1 MPKTSTLIGCTLW
14 CIAAGDTAA
23 CYSSLVKYQI
33 YPFKAV
39 KKKKKKDSHK
49 CDNDPLRTFFFIWDQ
64 TIIWLQCSS
73 LGLAFNT
80 HTHTH
85 AHTHTHSHTN
95 LVEAMCLQN
104 SKCPVAGGNNKCF
117 LLWEG
122 LCQIGILTFQSQWRK
137 HEPQLLKQ
145 DVWKPINII
154 NINTSEVFYRVWKGH
169 DKNSFVLKLNALA

>member
-1 MPKTSTLIGCTLW
+1 MMAFGSFWLNNKDFFFFLPHRDPSVAILSILLLDTFNNNLSRSVPKTSTLIGCTLW

-85 AHTHTHSHTN
+85 AHTHTHTHT
-95 LVEAMCLQN
+95 
-104 SKCPVAGGNNKCF
+104 
-117 LLWEG
+117 
-122 LCQIGILTFQSQWRK
+122 QI
-137 HEPQLLKQ
+137 
-145 DVWKPINII
+145 
-154 NINTSEVFYRVWKGH
+154 
-169 DKNSFVLKLNALA
+169 